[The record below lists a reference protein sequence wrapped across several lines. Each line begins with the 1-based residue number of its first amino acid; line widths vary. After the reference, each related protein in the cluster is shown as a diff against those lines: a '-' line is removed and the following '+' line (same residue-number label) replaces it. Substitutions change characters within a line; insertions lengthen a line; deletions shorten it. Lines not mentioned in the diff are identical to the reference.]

1 MPALSLKN
9 FVIYAV
15 RILLGLLLIAGL
27 LAWLLGTEP
36 ALQWCVQQAVRLSN
50 GRLTLHAVHGSLYG
64 PLHIEALSFQ
74 SGEKRY
80 EVKEVNLDWAPG
92 ALLKQHI
99 QLTRFSVQQL
109 SIIETRPATEPAK
122 LPATL
127 HLPLT
132 FSAPAITLDRVVLRR
147 AGAEYVLRDI
157 DLGVDKTADSYQLQL
172 RNLASEWGNGTA
184 EMALGDTRPYT
195 VTAHATLQQ
204 KDSAYRAEA
213 EASGSLE
220 ELLLN
225 TTLKTP
231 SGQAALKATLNP
243 FEKMPLADA
252 HITADGINPA
262 RHRKDLPEA
271 DLSGAIDVARQGA
284 DGLQGSIMLQNN
296 APGTWDQSRLPLRE
310 MTLQFSG
317 NMDQLDLQ
325 EIRLNLDNAGNL
337 NGEGQVRNK
346 QLELKLSTTNFNPRG
361 VHRNMRRMRIAGN
374 IRLQADKKSQALLAD
389 LRYQKFKL
397 HLDARHKDA
406 VIELRKATIQAG
418 SSSGS
423 LTLHGQLALQG
434 RKQFQLA
441 GKLQEINPA
450 DFGNYPV
457 AGINAS
463 FSAAGQFAPQP
474 QATLKFAVTDSHFLQ
489 QPLTGE
495 GRLNVSTTRIWN
507 SDVMLQLARNQLELK
522 GALGNPGDRLDLRIA
537 ADNLAMLD
545 PELSGQVR
553 ATASLTGRLAAP
565 SAHFD
570 AQLDDLSWRKDY
582 RIASL
587 HASGQMDQGLVGP
600 LALDAELQGLA
611 TPQLDLDSA
620 GLNARGTVLEHTLQL
635 KAKNTDLD
643 IESRFAGGWRDE
655 SGWSGR
661 VMKLLNRGRH
671 AFALRTPAKLEVAS
685 KHFALNNASF
695 DFKDG
700 SVALHEFSYGAGQ
713 LVSSGEFNGLSL
725 AYLQALTKQASGL
738 KTDLTLGGD
747 WQFAVRDKI
756 NGHVGLWR
764 ERGDIVI
771 PTMPQTSLGLD
782 RLTLKVDAINNQL
795 QGQLEASGTQLG
807 KLKADAQVTL
817 SRRNDA
823 WGIAGD
829 APVSANAD
837 LAIESLAWLAPLL
850 DSSGSLAFNG
860 ALKAGLHAGGSFAQP
875 TLAGTIS
882 GNRFSVALRNQGVRF
897 TDGSFQAKLQDQVL
911 SLDNFTLRGGNGSLS
926 GQGQLSLEGDTPVMK
941 LAMKADKLEVL
952 SRPDRILILSG
963 SGEASA
969 TGKNLRVAASL
980 KADRGVFELPK
991 GDEPTAS
998 NDVSVLNQPQAAAN
1012 KNLPY
1017 ALSFNLD
1024 LDLGEHFFVKGKGL
1038 DAQLGGALN
1047 LSSVDGAFLSS
1058 RGNIRVVKGAY
1069 SAYGQRLQIERGI
1082 LSFQGPLD
1090 NPGLDIIA
1098 MRKNQ
1103 AVEAGVAVSG
1113 TAQSPRVRLV
1123 SNPGV
1128 PDSEKLSWLVLGH
1141 GLEDASGQDYNALHA
1156 AAGLLLS
1163 AGESVTLQQK
1173 IAHATGFEDV
1183 SLKGSGEL
1191 EGTMLAL
1198 GKRLSSRAYLSY
1210 EHGLT
1215 GASSLVKINYTLTK
1229 RISAQAQAGTAPALD
1244 LFYTFR
1250 FE

>member
-64 PLHIEALSFQ
+64 PLRIEALSFQ
-74 SGEKRY
+74 SDEKRY

-99 QLTRFSVQQL
+99 QLTRLSVQQL
-109 SIIETRPATEPAK
+109 SIIESRPATESAK

-132 FSAPAITLDRVVLRR
+132 FSAPAIMLDRVVIRR
-147 AGAEYVLRDI
+147 ADAEYVLRDI
-157 DLGVDKTADSYQLQL
+157 DLGVDKSADSYQLHL

-213 EASGSLE
+213 DASGSLE

-225 TTLKTP
+225 ATLKTP

-317 NMDQLDLQ
+317 NMDQLDLHA
-325 EIRLNLDNAGNL
+325 IRLNLDNAGSF

-346 QLELKLSTTNFNPRG
+346 QLQLKLSTTNFNPRG
-361 VHRNMRRMRIAGN
+361 VHRKMRRMNVAGN
-374 IRLQADKKSQALLAD
+374 LRMQADTNSQALLAD
-389 LRYQKFKL
+389 LRYQKFRL
-397 HLDARHKDA
+397 HLAARHKDA
-406 VIELRKATIQAG
+406 VIELSKATVQAV
-418 SSSGS
+418 SGS
-423 LTLHGQLALQG
+423 GSVSLHGQLSLAG

-441 GKLQEINPA
+441 GKLQKINPA

-463 FSAAGQFAPQP
+463 FSAAGQLAPQP

-495 GRLNVSTTRIWN
+495 GKLNVSATRIWN
-507 SDVMLQLARNQLELK
+507 SDVMLQLAHNQLQLK
-522 GALGNPGDRLDLRIA
+522 GGLGNPGDRLDLRIA

-545 PELSGQVR
+545 PDLSGQVR
-553 ATASLTGRLAAP
+553 ATASLSGRLTAP
-565 SAHFD
+565 AAHFD
-570 AQLDDLSWRKDY
+570 AQLDDLSWRKNY

-587 HASGQMDQGLVGP
+587 HASGQMDQGLDGP

-611 TPQLDLDSA
+611 TPQLYLDSA

-635 KAKNTDLD
+635 KAKNPDLD

-655 SGWSGR
+655 SGWSGK

-671 AFALRTPAKLEVAS
+671 AFALRAPAQLEIGRQ
-685 KHFALNNASF
+685 HFVLNNAGV

-700 SVALHEFSYGAGQ
+700 SVALHELGYEAGQ

-725 AYLQALTKQASGL
+725 AYLQGFAKQTSGL
-738 KTDLTLGGD
+738 KTDLTLGGE
-747 WQFAVRDKI
+747 WQFAVGEKI

-764 ERGDIVI
+764 ERGDIAI
-771 PTMPQTSLGLD
+771 PTVPQTSLGLD
-782 RLTLKVDAINNQL
+782 RLTLKVEAVNNQL
-795 QGQLEASGTQLG
+795 QGQFEAAGTQLG
-807 KLKADAQVTL
+807 RLKSDAQVLL
-817 SRRNDA
+817 SRRNGA

-837 LAIESLAWLAPLL
+837 LAIESLAWIAPLL
-850 DSSGSLAFNG
+850 DSSGSLAFDG
-860 ALKAGLHAGGSFAQP
+860 AIKAGLHAGGSFAQP
-875 TLAGTIS
+875 ELAGAIE

-911 SLDNFTLRGGNGSLS
+911 SLDNFTLRGGDGSLS

-952 SRPDRILILSG
+952 SRPDRLLILSG
-963 SGEASA
+963 SGDVSA
-969 TGKNLRVAASL
+969 TGKKLQVAARL
-980 KADRGVFELPK
+980 KADRGVFELSK

-998 NDVSVLNQPQAAAN
+998 DDVSVLNQPQAAAN

-1047 LSSVDGAFLSS
+1047 LTSVDGAFPSS
-1058 RGNIRVVKGAY
+1058 SGNIRVVKGAY

-1229 RISAQAQAGTAPALD
+1229 RVSVQAQAGTAPAMD

>member
-1 MPALSLKN
+1 MPALLLKN
-9 FVIYAV
+9 LVIYAV
-15 RILLGLLLIAGL
+15 RILLGLLLIVGL

-64 PLHIEALSFQ
+64 PLRIEALSFQ
-74 SGEKRY
+74 TEEKRY

-99 QLTRFSVQQL
+99 QLTRFSLQQL
-109 SIIETRPATEPAK
+109 SIIEIRPATEPAK

-132 FSAPAITLDRVVLRR
+132 FSAPAITVDRIVLKN
-147 AGAEYVLRDI
+147 ADTEYVLRDI
-157 DLGVDKTADSYQLQL
+157 DLGVDKTADSYQLHL
-172 RNLASEWGNGTA
+172 RNIATEWGNGTA

-204 KDSAYRAEA
+204 KDIAYRAEA
-213 EASGSLE
+213 EASGSLAQ
-220 ELLLN
+220 LLLKASVN
-225 TTLKTP
+225 TS
-231 SGQAALKATLNP
+231 SGQAELKATLAP
-243 FEKMPLADA
+243 FEKMPLTTA
-252 HITADGINPA
+252 HISADGINPA

-271 DLSGAIDVARQGA
+271 DLSAVIALARQGT
-284 DGLQGSIMLQNN
+284 DGLQGSFMLQNN

-310 MTLQFSG
+310 LTLQFAG
-317 NMDQLDLQ
+317 NLDQLDLHA
-325 EIRLNLDNAGNL
+325 IRLNLDNAGNFK
-337 NGEGQVRNK
+337 GEGQVKNR
-346 QLELKLSTTNFNPRG
+346 QLELNLSTTNFNPRG
-361 VHRNMRRMRIAGN
+361 VHRNMRRMRVAGN
-374 IRLQADKKSQALLAD
+374 IRLQADTKSQELLAD

-397 HLDARHKDA
+397 HLAARHKDA
-406 VIELRKATIQAG
+406 VIELRKATIQAD
-418 SSSGS
+418 STSGS
-423 LTLHGQLALQG
+423 ITLHGQLALQG

-441 GKLQEINPA
+441 GKLQKINPA
-450 DFGNYPV
+450 EFGNYPV

-463 FSAAGQFAPQP
+463 FSAAGHLAPQP
-474 QATLKFAVTDSHFLQ
+474 QATLKFAVTDSLFLQ

-495 GRLNVSTTRIWN
+495 GKLNVSATRIWN
-507 SDVMLQLARNQLELK
+507 SDVMLQLSHNQLELK
-522 GALGNPGDRLDLRIA
+522 GGLGNPGDSLDLRIA

-553 ATASLTGRLAAP
+553 ATGSLTGRLAAP

-570 AQLDDLSWRKDY
+570 AQLSDLSWRKNY

-587 HASGQMDQGLVGP
+587 HASGQMDQGLDGP

-611 TPQLDLDSA
+611 APQLDLDSA
-620 GLNARGTVLEHTLQL
+620 SLNAHGTLLEHTLQL
-635 KAKNTDLD
+635 NAKNPDLE

-655 SGWSGR
+655 SGWSGK

-671 AFALRTPAKLEVAS
+671 AFALRAPAKLEIGS
-685 KHFALNNASF
+685 LHFVLNNAGF

-700 SVALHEFSYGAGQ
+700 SVALHEFNYKTGQ
-713 LVSSGEFNGLSL
+713 VVSSGEFNGLSL
-725 AYLQALTKQASGL
+725 AYLQEFAKQTSGL

-747 WQFAVRDKI
+747 WQFAVGDSI

-764 ERGDIVI
+764 KRGDIAI
-771 PTMPQTSLGLD
+771 PTVPQTSLGLD
-782 RLTLKVDAINNQL
+782 RLTLNVEAVNNQL
-795 QGQLEASGTQLG
+795 QGQFEATGTQLG
-807 KLKADAQVTL
+807 KLKADALVML
-817 SRRNDA
+817 SRRNAA

-829 APVSANAD
+829 VPVSANAD
-837 LAIESLAWLAPLL
+837 LAIESLAWIAPLL
-850 DSSGSLAFNG
+850 DSSGSLAFDG
-860 ALKAGLHAGGSFAQP
+860 AIKAGLHAGGSFAQP
-875 TLAGTIS
+875 RLAGAIE
-882 GNRFSVALRNQGVRF
+882 GNRFSLALRNQGVRF

-911 SLDNFTLRGGNGSLS
+911 SLDNFTLRAGDGSLS
-926 GQGQLSLEGDTPVMK
+926 GQGQLALEGETPVMK
-941 LAMKADKLEVL
+941 LAMQADKLEVL
-952 SRPDRILILSG
+952 SRPDRLLILSG
-963 SGEASA
+963 SGDVSA
-969 TGKNLRVAASL
+969 TGKKLQVAAKL
-980 KADRGVFELPK
+980 TADRGVFELSK

-998 NDVSVLNQPQAAAN
+998 DDVTVLSQPQAAAK

-1017 ALSFNLD
+1017 ALNFNLD
-1024 LDLGEHFFVKGKGL
+1024 LNLGEHFFVKGKGL

-1047 LSSVDGAFLSS
+1047 LTSVDGAFPSS
-1058 RGNIRVVKGAY
+1058 NGNIRVVKGAY

-1082 LSFQGPLD
+1082 INFQGPLD

-1103 AVEAGVAVSG
+1103 AVEAGVAVTG

-1141 GLEDASGQDYNALHA
+1141 GLEDASGQDYSALHA

-1229 RISAQAQAGTAPALD
+1229 RISVQAQAGTTPAMD